1 MRDVR
6 GWGVLLLGLA
16 LMAGAEVNQDWMKK
30 VPAADRAKTNP
41 YAGQANAIAAGGR
54 LYADRCSRC
63 HGVDLE
69 GRHGKPSLRTPVVMN
84 ATDGELF
91 WLLRNGDLRHGMP
104 SWSDLPEG
112 ERWQLVAFLRSSE
125 QTTANRER

>member
-1 MRDVR
+1 MRRRAGLV
-6 GWGVLLLGLA
+6 VCLGLA
-16 LMAGAEVNQDWMKK
+16 LMAGAEVSQDWMKK
-30 VPAADRAKTNP
+30 VPATDRARTNP
-41 YAGQANAIAAGGR
+41 YAAQASAIAAGGR
-54 LYADRCSRC
+54 LYADHCSRC
-63 HGVDLE
+63 HGADLE

-112 ERWQLVAFLRSSE
+112 ERWQVVSFLKNSRQATGGS
-125 QTTANRER
+125 Q